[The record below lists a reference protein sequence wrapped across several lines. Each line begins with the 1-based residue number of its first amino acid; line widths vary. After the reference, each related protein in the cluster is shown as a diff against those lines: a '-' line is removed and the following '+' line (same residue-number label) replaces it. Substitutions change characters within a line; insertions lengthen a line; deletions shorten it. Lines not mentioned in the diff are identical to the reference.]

1 MIVVML
7 LAQCALLVGYF
18 ADQSWKKKLP
28 HDDTGEAA
36 KVNIMQYFTFCGTA
50 HASESSSHVSEDS
63 IAHSAVQHAVTDCT
77 ALQSFCGDKVHKS
90 LQIEK
95 FVEKDLSII
104 KWVALGAFIIQV
116 LSVLLACWL
125 TSVQK
130 AELEAAERYGII
142 Q

>member
-1 MIVVML
+1 ML
-7 LAQCALLVGYF
+7 LLTAQHCIPLC
-18 ADQSWKKKLP
+18 S
-28 HDDTGEAA
+28 
-36 KVNIMQYFTFCGTA
+36 
-50 HASESSSHVSEDS
+50 
-63 IAHSAVQHAVTDCT
+63 
-77 ALQSFCGDKVHKS
+77 DKAYES

-95 FVEKDLSII
+95 FVEKDLSVI

-130 AELEAAERYGII
+130 AELEAAERYGIN